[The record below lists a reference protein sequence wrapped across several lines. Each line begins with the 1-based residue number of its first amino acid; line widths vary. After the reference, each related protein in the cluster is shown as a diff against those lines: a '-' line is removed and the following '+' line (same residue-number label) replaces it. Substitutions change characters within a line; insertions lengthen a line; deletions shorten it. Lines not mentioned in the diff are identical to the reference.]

1 MRKRTITIAQ
11 LLLVPLLCVV
21 LVQGLLPFSAL
32 LASGTRE
39 TLQNNSIDID
49 SHMVENRAV
58 SLEGSMVDQWS
69 SIQKE
74 SSYLNATLERIIG
87 EKGSSAGAFLGDA
100 DMQREYSGAVFSE
113 LLEYLRR
120 DTSCGVFLV
129 LANDGDPAQ
138 ASRNRGFFLR
148 DSDPTSK
155 TETNSDIYLERG
167 DKSLARSSGITLDT
181 SWSPTFSFQG
191 KGTRAADDYFYEP
204 YCAAL
209 SYPNADPANLG
220 FWSYPFVLEDGTVD
234 NHQMITYS
242 VPLEY
247 GGVVYGI
254 LGTEVSTSYLANSYF
269 IVQDLDR
276 NMKAGYALA
285 VDQGDGTYR
294 PVAGTGALF
303 DAVRRS
309 NGTFELDETDHDGFF
324 RVADSSVG
332 DDGIFAVTSPLKLY
346 SGNVPY
352 SGTNW
357 VLVGLVSE
365 SSVYD
370 LGDAAYRGIFTTIV
384 ACFLVGMAVMILVVR
399 RATAPVGRLMKSV
412 RGGIE
417 GLRSF
422 KPSRV
427 REIDELHSAI
437 QSATEAEIE
446 TTNQLREEKERYRI
460 AVESSSD
467 VFFTYR
473 EDEQTI
479 EIVNSEHHNGVWSLA
494 RCDEEIVKRYFSAA
508 DREKLVE
515 LFAEKSKKVV
525 VEMPIRVYG
534 GETKWLCIH
543 TNLLADEAAGHRYVV
558 GYIRDITERKRRE
571 IELDRE
577 RSLDPLTTFYRLD
590 AGVEAIEA
598 ARESRLDGVLVL
610 VDVLAFSDVVRDFGI
625 TFGDVLLEDLATLAS
640 KAADGV
646 PCACVVKVRS
656 SADSILMWLG
666 GAHVDDVVAAVESLK
681 RDFSALVRESVL
693 KLRFTAGVAVS
704 SGRESTEVLVKQA
717 RAALGDS
724 LADDCSIVV
733 RKGSDR
739 LTGDIPPFSPVVS
752 MGYVRQMNLSS
763 LALNLLDRRFSL
775 TAGLDLLARRLQG
788 RFGLENLIVTSFLS
802 DYLATSVLYAWR
814 PVSEGD
820 ETSVYR
826 CSEED
831 FETLGRNLALATLH
845 STRESLAAK
854 SLFAGAGNVPS
865 GVAFSI
871 SEDGVY
877 AGGIVMVGVDEALL
891 QDEAE
896 SNALWEVAT
905 IIQNRVNQEHLDQSA
920 QAKSDFLARMSHEI
934 RTPMNGIIGMTDIAL
949 KEGQT
954 DEGRLEC
961 LKKVSKSSRYL
972 LGLLNDILDMSKIE
986 SGKMTLVAADFD
998 LAAMLA
1004 GTRSL
1009 LEAKFKEKN
1018 QVYREDIRLSHTW
1031 FNGDELRINQIVINF
1046 LGNAM
1051 KYSDP
1056 GSTVTLR
1063 VHETPHD
1070 DGTSDVLF
1078 SVEDEG
1084 FGIDEENQKRIFQK
1098 FEQVDTTSAR
1108 QQGTGLGLAICNRLV
1123 RMMGSRIEL
1132 QSEVGRGSTFS
1143 FTLRLK
1149 TASPR
1154 EGGRAKPAPV
1164 CDLTGRRV
1172 LVAEDNE
1179 LNMEIVTTMLSDL
1192 GLEVDGV
1199 ADGKQALEAFSR
1211 SPEGYYD
1218 AVILDVM
1225 MPVMNGLEAASAI
1238 RALDRDDASRVFIAA
1253 ASANAFDDDIKRSLA
1268 SGMNAHL
1275 SKPIEPDKLAAVL
1288 SSALAARK

>member
-1 MRKRTITIAQ
+1 MRKRTISIAQ

-21 LVQGLLPFSAL
+21 LVQGLLPFATL

-39 TLQNNSIDID
+39 TLQNNTIDID

-58 SLEGSMVDQWS
+58 SLEGAMVDQWS
-69 SIQKE
+69 SVQKE
-74 SSYLNATLERIIG
+74 STYLNAMFASVLEQG
-87 EKGSSAGAFLGDA
+87 GSTAREFLGNA
-100 DMQREYSGAVFSE
+100 DLQRTYSSTVFSE

-120 DTSCGVFLV
+120 DSSCGVFLV
-129 LANDGDPAQ
+129 LAGDGNAAD
-138 ASRNRGFFLR
+138 ASQNSGFFLR

-167 DKSLARSSGITLDT
+167 DKSLARASSITLDS
-181 SWSPTFSFQG
+181 SWSPTFSLQG

-209 SYPNADPANLG
+209 AYPDAEPANLG
-220 FWSYPFVLEDGTVD
+220 YWSYPFILEDNAVD
-234 NHQMITYS
+234 NHEMITYS
-242 VPLEY
+242 VPLVY
-247 GGVVYGI
+247 DGVVYGI
-254 LGTEVSTSYLANSYF
+254 LGTEVSTSYVANSYF
-269 IVQDLDR
+269 VVRDLDR
-276 NMKAGYALA
+276 DMKAGYALA
-285 VDQGDGTYR
+285 VDQGDGVYR

-309 NGTFELDETDHDGFF
+309 GDTFELDATDCDGFF

-332 DDGIFAVTSPLKLY
+332 DEGIFAATSSLKLY
-346 SGNVPY
+346 NGNVPY
-352 SGTNW
+352 GNTNW

-365 SSVYD
+365 SSIYD
-370 LGDAAYRGIFTTIV
+370 LGNAVYQGIFTTIV
-384 ACFLVGMAVMILVVR
+384 ACFLIGMVVMFVVVR
-399 RATAPVGRLMKSV
+399 RTTEPVGRLVKSV
-412 RGGIE
+412 RGGVE

-427 REIDELHSAI
+427 REVDELHSAI
-437 QSATEAEIE
+437 QSATDAEIE

-460 AVESSSD
+460 AIESSSD

-473 EDEQTI
+473 EDDQTI
-479 EIVNSEHHNGVWSLA
+479 EIVNSEHHDGVWPFA
-494 RCDEEIVKRYFSAA
+494 RCDEEILKRYFSAS
-508 DREKLVE
+508 DRERLIA
-515 LFAEKSKKVV
+515 LFGEGSKSIVA
-525 VEMPIRVYG
+525 EMPMRTYG
-534 GETKWLCIH
+534 GEVRWLCIH
-543 TNLLADEAAGHRYVV
+543 TSLLADEGAGYRYVV
-558 GYIRDITERKRRE
+558 GYIRDITERKQQE
-571 IELDRE
+571 SELERE
-577 RSLDPLTTFYRLD
+577 RSFDPLTLFFRLAPGID
-590 AGVEAIEA
+590 AIDA
-598 ARESRLDGVLVL
+598 ARGSRPDGALVL
-610 VDVLAFSDVVRDFGI
+610 VDVLAFSDIVRDFGI
-625 TFGDVLLEDLATLAS
+625 TFGDVLLEDLSVFAS
-640 KAADGV
+640 KAFEGV
-646 PCACVVKVRS
+646 PCSCAVKVRS
-656 SADSILMWLG
+656 GADSILVWLG
-666 GAHVDDVVAAVESLK
+666 GAQDDDVVAAIELL
-681 RDFSALVRESVL
+681 REDFSTIVRESVL
-693 KLRFTAGVAVS
+693 KLRFAVGIAAA
-704 SGRESTEVLVKQA
+704 SGRESTEALVQQA
-717 RAALGDS
+717 DAALRDS
-724 LADDCSIVV
+724 LADERLIAV
-733 RKGSDR
+733 RKGDDCLPSD
-739 LTGDIPPFSPVVS
+739 PVSFSPIVS
-752 MGYVRQMNLSS
+752 MGYARQMSLSS
-763 LALNLLDRRFSL
+763 LALSLLDRRFSL
-775 TAGLDLLARRLQG
+775 TAGLDLLARRLQA
-788 RFGLENLIVTSFLS
+788 RFGLENLIVTSFFS
-802 DYLATSVLYAWR
+802 DYLATSVLYAWH
-814 PVSEGD
+814 PLSDGD
-820 ETSVYR
+820 TTSVYR

-831 FETLGRNLALATLH
+831 FDAFGHRLALATLH
-845 STRESLAAK
+845 PTSESLAAK
-854 SLFAGAGNVPS
+854 SLFADAGEIPS
-865 GVAFSI
+865 GIAFSI
-871 SEDGVY
+871 SEEGVY
-877 AGGIVMVGVDEALL
+877 AGGIVMIGVDESLL
-891 QDEAE
+891 GDEAA
-896 SNALWEVAT
+896 SNALWEVST

-986 SGKMTLVAADFD
+986 SGKMTLVKADFD

-1009 LEAKFKEKN
+1009 LEAKFEEKD

-1031 FNGDELRINQIVINF
+1031 FHGDELRINQVVINF
-1046 LGNAM
+1046 LGNAT

-1056 GSTVTLR
+1056 GSAVTLR
-1063 VHETPHD
+1063 VHETPLE
-1070 DGTSDVLF
+1070 DGVSEVFF

-1132 QSEVGRGSTFS
+1132 ESEPGRGSTFS

-1149 TASPR
+1149 TATPR
-1154 EGGRAKPAPV
+1154 EADSAKRVPAR
-1164 CDLTGRRV
+1164 DLAGMRV

-1192 GLEVDGV
+1192 GLKVDGV
-1199 ADGKQALEAFSR
+1199 SDGKQAVEAFSH
-1211 SPEGYYD
+1211 SPMGHYD

-1238 RALDRDDASRVFIAA
+1238 RALDRADASQVFIAA

-1288 SSALAARK
+1288 SSARR

>member
-58 SLEGSMVDQWS
+58 SLEGAMVDQWS

-74 SSYLNATLERIIG
+74 SSYLSGMLGNII
-87 EKGSSAGAFLGDA
+87 EANGSTVEAFLGNA
-100 DMQREYSGAVFSE
+100 DLQREYSSAVFAE

-120 DTSCGVFLV
+120 DTSCGAFLV
-129 LANDGDPAQ
+129 LANDGDRAQ
-138 ASRNRGFFLR
+138 PSQNRGFFLR

-167 DKSLARSSGITLDT
+167 DKSLARSSGITLDS
-181 SWSPTFSFQG
+181 SWSPVFSFQG

-209 SYPNADPANLG
+209 AYPSADPTNLG
-220 FWSYPFVLEDGTVD
+220 FWSSPFILEDSTVD
-234 NHQMITYS
+234 NHEMITYS

-247 GGVVYGI
+247 DGVVYGI

-269 IVQDLDR
+269 VVQDLDR
-276 NMKAGYALA
+276 NMKAGYSLA
-285 VDQGDGTYR
+285 IDQGDGTYR
-294 PVAGTGALF
+294 AIAGTGALF

-309 NGTFELDETDHDGFF
+309 NGAFELNATDHDGFF

-332 DDGIFAVTSPLKLY
+332 NTGIFAVTSPLKLY

-352 SGTNW
+352 SDTNW
-357 VLVGLVSE
+357 VLVGFVSE

-370 LGDAAYRGIFTTIV
+370 LGDTAYRGIFSTIV
-384 ACFLVGMAVMILVVR
+384 ACFLVGMAIMILVVR

-427 REIDELHSAI
+427 REIDELHSAM

-446 TTNQLREEKERYRI
+446 RTNQLREEKERYRI
-460 AVESSSD
+460 AIESSSD

-473 EDEQTI
+473 EDERTI
-479 EIVNSEHHNGVWSLA
+479 EIVNSKHHDGVWSFA

-508 DREKLVE
+508 DRERLLSFFARGSEKL
-515 LFAEKSKKVV
+515 V
-525 VEMPIRVYG
+525 VEMPMRAYG
-534 GETKWLCIH
+534 GETRWLCIH
-543 TNLLADEAAGHRYVV
+543 TNLLADKSAGYRYIV
-558 GYIRDITERKRRE
+558 GYIRDITERKQQE
-571 IELDRE
+571 AELDRE
-577 RSLDPLTTFYRLD
+577 RSLDPLTMFLRLD
-590 AGVEAIEA
+590 AGVEAIDS
-598 ARESRLDGVLVL
+598 ARETCSNGVLVL
-610 VDVLAFSDVVRDFGI
+610 VDVLAFSDIVRDFGI
-625 TFGDVLLEDLATLAS
+625 TFGDVLLEDLSTFAS
-640 KAADGV
+640 KVAEDV
-646 PCACVVKVRS
+646 PCSCVVKVRS
-656 SADSILMWLG
+656 SADSVLMWFG
-666 GAHVDDVVAAVESLK
+666 GAQTDDALAAVESLRK
-681 RDFSALVRESVL
+681 DFSAIVRESVL

-704 SGRESTEVLVKQA
+704 SGNESTDALIKQA
-717 RAALGDS
+717 QAALSDS
-724 LADDCSIVV
+724 LADDRSISV
-733 RKGSDR
+733 RQGTDR
-739 LTGDIPPFSPVVS
+739 LSGDPIAFSPVVS
-752 MGYVRQMNLSS
+752 MGYVRQMSLSS

-775 TAGLDLLARRLQG
+775 TAGLDLLSRRLQAH
-788 RFGLENLIVTSFLS
+788 FGLENLVVTSFLA
-802 DYLATSVLYAWR
+802 DYLATSVLYAWH
-814 PVSEGD
+814 PVSDGD
-820 ETSVYR
+820 TTSIYR
-826 CSEED
+826 CSEGD
-831 FETLGRNLALATLH
+831 FETLGRGLALATLH
-845 STRESLAAK
+845 STSESLAAK
-854 SLFAGAGNVPS
+854 SLFADSGKIPS

-871 SEDGVY
+871 SEEGVY
-877 AGGIVMVGVDEALL
+877 AGGIVMIGVDESLL
-891 QDEAE
+891 HDEAA

-972 LGLLNDILDMSKIE
+972 LSLLNDILDMSKIE
-986 SGKMTLVAADFD
+986 SGKMTLVEADFD

-1009 LEAKFKEKN
+1009 LESKFKEKN

-1031 FNGDELRINQIVINF
+1031 FNGDELRINQVVINF
-1046 LGNAM
+1046 LGNAT

-1063 VHETPHD
+1063 VHETPRD
-1070 DGTSDVLF
+1070 DGISDVLF

-1132 QSEVGRGSTFS
+1132 ESEVGRGSTFS
-1143 FTLRLK
+1143 FTLRLR
-1149 TASPR
+1149 TATPR
-1154 EGGRAKPAPV
+1154 EASRAKQLPV
-1164 CDLTGRRV
+1164 RDFTGQRV

-1179 LNMEIVTTMLSDL
+1179 LNMEIVTTMLSDM

-1199 ADGKQALEAFSR
+1199 SDGKQAVDAFSR
-1211 SPEGYYD
+1211 SPEGFYD

-1238 RALDRDDASRVFIAA
+1238 RSLDRADASRVFIAA

-1275 SKPIEPDKLAAVL
+1275 SKPIEPDKLAAML
-1288 SSALAARK
+1288 SSALASTK

>member
-39 TLQNNSIDID
+39 TLQGNSIDID
-49 SHMVENRAV
+49 RHMVKNRAV

-74 SSYLNATLERIIG
+74 SSYLNAALRNVIAEN
-87 EKGSSAGAFLGDA
+87 GSTIADFLGDA
-100 DMQREYSGAVFSE
+100 DLQRKYSSTVFSE
-113 LLEYLRR
+113 LLEYVRR

-129 LANDGDPAQ
+129 LASTDDPTQ
-138 ASRNRGFFLR
+138 ASQNGGFFLR

-167 DKSLARSSGITLDT
+167 DKSLARASSITLDS
-181 SWSPTFSFQG
+181 SWSPTFSFKG

-209 SYPNADPANLG
+209 SYPSADPANLG
-220 FWSYPFVLEDGTVD
+220 FWSYPFVLEDSTVD
-234 NHQMITYS
+234 NHEMITYS
-242 VPLEY
+242 VPLECN
-247 GGVVYGI
+247 GVVYGV

-269 IVQDLDR
+269 LVQDLDR

-285 VDQGDGTYR
+285 VDLGDGTYQ
-294 PVAGTGALF
+294 PIAGTGALF
-303 DAVRRS
+303 DAVKRT
-309 NGTFELDETDHDGFF
+309 NGVFELDAADHDGLF
-324 RVADSSVG
+324 RVADSNIG
-332 DDGIFAVTSPLKLY
+332 DEGIFAVTSPLKLY

-365 SSVYD
+365 SSIYD
-370 LGDAAYRGIFTTIV
+370 LGDVAYRGIFTTIV
-384 ACFLVGMAVMILVVR
+384 VCFLVGMAIMVLVVR

-422 KPSRV
+422 KPSHV

-460 AVESSSD
+460 AIESSSD

-479 EIVNSEHHNGVWSLA
+479 EIVNSEHHDGVWPLA

-508 DREKLVE
+508 DREKLVA
-515 LFAEKSKKVV
+515 LFIEGSKKVV
-525 VEMPIRVYG
+525 TEMPIRVYG
-534 GETKWLCIH
+534 GATKWLCIH
-543 TNLLADEAAGHRYVV
+543 TNLLTDGDADYRYVV
-558 GYIRDITERKRRE
+558 GYIRDVTERKQQE

-577 RSLDPLTTFYRLD
+577 RSLDPLTTFFRLD
-590 AGVEAIEA
+590 AGIEAIEA
-598 ARESRLDGVLVL
+598 ARESRFDGVLVL
-610 VDVLAFSDVVRDFGI
+610 VDVLGFSDIVRDFGI
-625 TFGDVLLEDLATLAS
+625 TFGDVLLEDLSTLAS
-640 KAADGV
+640 KAAEGV
-646 PCACVVKVRS
+646 PCVCTVKVRS
-656 SADSILMWLG
+656 SADSVLIWFG
-666 GAHVDDVVAAVESLK
+666 GARVDDAVAAVDSLK
-681 RDFSALVRESVL
+681 RDFSSLVRESVL
-693 KLRFTAGVAVS
+693 KLRFTAGIAVS
-704 SGRESTEVLVKQA
+704 SGGESTEVLVKQA

-724 LADDCSIVV
+724 LAGDCLIAV
-733 RKGSDR
+733 RKGSGR
-739 LTGDIPPFSPVVS
+739 PAGDLPPFSPVVS

-775 TAGLDLLARRLQG
+775 TAGLDLLARRLQA

-802 DYLATSVLYAWR
+802 DYLATSVLYAWH
-814 PVSEGD
+814 PVSKGD
-820 ETSVYR
+820 TTSVYR
-826 CSEED
+826 CSESD
-831 FETLGRNLALATLH
+831 FEALGCGLALATLH
-845 STRESLAAK
+845 ATSESLAAK
-854 SLFAGAGNVPS
+854 SLFAGAGRIPS

-871 SEDGVY
+871 SEEGVY
-877 AGGIVMVGVDEALL
+877 AGGIVMLGVDEALL
-891 QDEAE
+891 QDEAA

-1004 GTRSL
+1004 GARSL
-1009 LEAKFKEKN
+1009 TEVKFNEKH
-1018 QVYREDIRLSHTW
+1018 QVYREDIQLSHTW
-1031 FNGDELRINQIVINF
+1031 FNGDELRINQVIINF
-1046 LGNAM
+1046 LGNAT

-1063 VHETPHD
+1063 VHETPRG

-1078 SVEDEG
+1078 AVEDEG

-1149 TASPR
+1149 TAAPR
-1154 EGGRAKPAPV
+1154 EEGRAKAV
-1164 CDLTGRRV
+1164 RACDLSGRRV
-1172 LVAEDNE
+1172 LVAEDNG

-1199 ADGKQALEAFSR
+1199 SDGKQALEAFSR
-1211 SPEGYYD
+1211 SPEGHYD

-1238 RALDRDDASRVFIAA
+1238 RALDRADASRVFIVA